1 MARQSRRRAP
11 SPLTRKIATRH
22 PRKTL
27 VIICEGERTEPLYLE
42 ALKRQ
47 PNVKDAASVDL
58 RIAAEHGM
66 PEALVCAAIKA
77 RDRSADEEDEID
89 EFWCAFDV
97 EWPRNHP
104 RLREAVQQARDNGI
118 KLAISNPCFEIWL
131 ILHFE
136 QHGSWLDNDGARRL
150 RRRLDGAPDK
160 GLDPAKYMPLV
171 SKAMDNATALEKR
184 HVRDGT
190 EFPMD
195 NPSSG
200 IYLLLASTGAEWDPA
215 DSRAAAGAQPGTTG
229 TGAVS
234 AGPRR
239 TSR

>member
-1 MARQSRRRAP
+1 MARQSRRGAP
-11 SPLTRKIATRH
+11 RPLTRKIATRR

-27 VIICEGERTEPLYLE
+27 VIFCEGERTEPLYLE

-47 PNVKDAASVDL
+47 PNVKDVASVDL

-66 PEALVCAAIKA
+66 PEVLVSAAIEA

-104 RLREAVQQARDNGI
+104 RLRETVQHARDNGI
-118 KLAISNPCFEIWL
+118 KMAISNPCFEIWL
-131 ILHFE
+131 ILHFKR
-136 QHGSWLDNDGARRL
+136 HGSWLDNDGARRL
-150 RRRLDGAPDK
+150 RRRLDGVPDK

-171 SKAMDNATALEKR
+171 NEAMDNATALDER
-184 HVRDGT
+184 HLRDGT
-190 EFPMD
+190 EFPRD

-200 IYLLLASTGAEWDPA
+200 MYLLVASTGAEWNTA
-215 DSRAAAGAQPGTTG
+215 DS
-229 TGAVS
+229 
-234 AGPRR
+234 
-239 TSR
+239 